1 MNAPAAHDIFEIEML
16 SDVPYGEG
24 SIGFGTPHPSSR
36 PLTLDI
42 YKPLNTD
49 RNALKP
55 ALILS
60 HGLKDPAPFQRILKQ
75 LPLQLCQDLYQDC
88 DRSAHSE
95 GNKSR

>member
-42 YKPLNTD
+42 YKPLSARASLVLN
-49 RNALKP
+49 RNAVSGNI
-55 ALILS
+55 ALAGNPYLI
-60 HGLKDPAPFQRILKQ
+60 GLLNTPN
-75 LPLQLCQDLYQDC
+75 
-88 DRSAHSE
+88 S
-95 GNKSR
+95 